1 MLAALLPGV
10 AAAMPG
16 VAAGF
21 AAAPKLAA
29 GRPLRGGGALASL
42 VAQGENWDWGLAS
55 AASSKRKGKPL
66 RCIVTGGS
74 SGVGEAI
81 CREVRERPSRI
92 GKYVASSS
100 SASTCTCES
109 SASSKFRHDGGML
122 TFLRIC
128 MQLGKRGA
136 KVFVTGRKEDAL
148 RRTAAAVEE
157 EGGFGTFGVGDV
169 AVEADVKRLY
179 QEVSCVRL

>member
-1 MLAALLPGV
+1 VLAALL
-10 AAAMPG
+10 PG

-21 AAAPKLAA
+21 AAAPQLAA
-29 GRPLRGGGALASL
+29 RRPLRGGGALASL

-55 AASSKRKGKPL
+55 AASLKRKGRPL

-92 GKYVASSS
+92 GKHVASSS
-100 SASTCTCES
+100 LHPRAR
-109 SASSKFRHDGGML
+109 ARVKARHDRGML
-122 TFLRIC
+122 TFLMIC

-136 KVFVTGRKEDAL
+136 KVFVTGRRDDAL